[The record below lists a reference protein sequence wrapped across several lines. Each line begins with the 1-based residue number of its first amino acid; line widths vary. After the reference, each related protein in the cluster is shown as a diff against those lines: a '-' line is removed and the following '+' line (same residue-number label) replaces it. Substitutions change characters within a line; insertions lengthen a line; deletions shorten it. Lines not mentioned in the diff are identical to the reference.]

1 MPVTRTGTSTS
12 PAPKQPPARARPFTP
27 GKLVQGA
34 SVAEAPHPPPSGGAF
49 AVLRRPAFRYIWAAS
64 FLSNVGNW
72 MEAVAQSW
80 LGEPQT
86 APAFLGGVPP
96 PPPFLPGPVPP
107 LPGGGPPPPPRP
119 PP

>member
-27 GKLVQGA
+27 GKLVQGP

-80 LGEPQT
+80 LLPQHT
-86 APAFLGGVPP
+86 APALPGGVLPAPRLIPPARPP
-96 PPPFLPGPVPP
+96 PP
-107 LPGGGPPPPPRP
+107 
-119 PP
+119 